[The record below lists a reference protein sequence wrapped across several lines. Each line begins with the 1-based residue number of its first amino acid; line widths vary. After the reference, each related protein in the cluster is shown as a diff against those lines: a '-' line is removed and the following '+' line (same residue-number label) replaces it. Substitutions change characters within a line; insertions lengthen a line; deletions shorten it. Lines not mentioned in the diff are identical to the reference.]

1 MAILRIFI
9 CFFPLCTS
17 NLYMSHVGV
26 HVMVLAC
33 SCSNYSVAPGGV
45 VSWQCP
51 FSCEPFGLASSIQ
64 EMISV
69 CSGITS

>member
-9 CFFPLCTS
+9 YFFPLCIS
-17 NLYMSHVGV
+17 NLYKSHVGG
-26 HVMVLAC
+26 HGMVLAC

-51 FSCEPFGLASSIQ
+51 FPCEPFGLASSIQ
-64 EMISV
+64 EMISI